1 VFVDTKRSSND
12 TLVDDINTAYRSDP
26 SRSLLVKG
34 DRELKWKQVK
44 EIMDIINDGG
54 MHTMLLAAE
63 KKKEL

>member
-1 VFVDTKRSSND
+1 M
-12 TLVDDINTAYRSDP
+12 
-26 SRSLLVKG
+26 KG